1 MQEADESAAS
11 IAELAKHR
19 HFVGSVV
26 QQIDAR
32 LAKSGGPVAP
42 LLRHCLRSILPLLGL
57 LRKPSRI
64 YEYLLRPYP
73 RALYRGWIAKYEAFT
88 PDLRSAMEADLQ
100 EWPYQPLISV
110 ILYNE
115 VVQPNWTN
123 ETLRS
128 VTNQIY
134 PNWELCICGDPATVS
149 KVRNMGPVADPR
161 VRTSISAGNGD
172 GGIDQNR
179 ALELTKG
186 DYVAFLSCAD
196 LLSEDSLFWIAREI
210 VRHSEVDLLFSDED
224 RVDIKGG
231 RLDPWFKPAW
241 NQALMLSQAA
251 FGQLGVFR
259 REVVERAGGLRSGYG
274 DAQHH
279 DLVLRCCEKTTCE
292 KIRHIPRVLYHR
304 RARSSGT
311 DNAPSRLP
319 PASNGLRQAISDH
332 LERVGVRAV
341 VSKMAGVGC
350 QVQYEVPQPQ
360 PFVSIIV
367 PSTLRTAVTAK
378 CLISVLSKSTYQE
391 FELLVLGRSNNI
403 RAATDSSEFAKIL
416 ADPRV
421 RIVQYE
427 DPLFNFSRV
436 CNLGRSCATGS
447 ILCFLNDDVEVITV
461 DWLERLVSRV
471 VLDGVG
477 AVGPMLYYPNN
488 TIQHAGV
495 VLGIG
500 GVAAH
505 AFSGIPRG
513 YHGYFGRAC
522 TEQDY
527 SCVTGACVV
536 IRREV
541 FDAAGGFDETLP
553 IAFNDVD
560 LCLKIRRKGARI
572 IWTPSVEMYHHES
585 MTFGAHDSLDRLRS
599 FMSDVEAMR
608 HRWGGTLGSDSCYNP
623 NLATSGPMFSL
634 ALPPRMPLPE
644 QILSR
649 RESISRTSE
658 LR

>member
-1 MQEADESAAS
+1 MQEPDESAAS
-11 IAELAKHR
+11 IWKLPKR
-19 HFVGSVV
+19 GHFVGSVV

-32 LAKSGGPVAP
+32 LAKSGWAVAP
-42 LLRHCLRSILPLLGL
+42 LLRRCLRSSLPLLGL

-64 YEYLLRPYP
+64 YEFLLRPYP
-73 RALYRGWIAKYEAFT
+73 RALYRGWIAKYEVLT
-88 PDLRSAMEADLQ
+88 PDLRSAMEADLL
-100 EWPYQPLISV
+100 EWSHQPLISI

-115 VVQPNWTN
+115 AVQPKWTN
-123 ETLRS
+123 EAIRS
-128 VTNQIY
+128 VANQIY
-134 PNWELCICGDPATVS
+134 PNWELCICGDPG
-149 KVRNMGPVADPR
+149 VRNTGLAADPR
-161 VRTSISAGNGD
+161 IRTSLSAESGA

-179 ALELTKG
+179 ALEAAKG
-186 DYVAFLSCAD
+186 DYVTFLGSAD
-196 LLSEDSLFWIAREI
+196 LLSADALFWVAREI
-210 VRHSEVDLLFSDED
+210 THHPEVDLLFSDED
-224 RVDIKGG
+224 RIDAKGA

-259 REVVERAGGLRSGYG
+259 REVVEKAGGLRSGYG
-274 DAQHH
+274 DAQAHE
-279 DLVLRCCEKTTCE
+279 LVLRCCEKTTWE
-292 KIRHIPRVLYHR
+292 NIRHIPRVLYHR
-304 RARSSGT
+304 RAPSSGT
-311 DNAPSRLP
+311 DEEPSRLP
-319 PASNGLRQAISDH
+319 LVANGLRQAVSDH
-332 LERVGVRAV
+332 LERVGVRAL
-341 VSKMAGVGC
+341 VSETAGGGC
-350 QVQYEVPQPQ
+350 QVQYEVPRQQ

-367 PSTLRTAVTAK
+367 PSTLCSAVTAK
-378 CLISVLSKSTYQE
+378 CLASVLSKSTYQE
-391 FELLVLGRSNNI
+391 FELLVLGHKNNI
-403 RAATDSSEFAKIL
+403 RAAEDAPEFSKIL

-436 CNLGRSCATGS
+436 CNLGRTRAAGS

-471 VLDGVG
+471 VLNGVG
-477 AVGPMLYYPNN
+477 AVGPMLYYPND

-505 AFSGIPRG
+505 AFSGMPRG
-513 YHGYFGRAC
+513 YPGYFGRAC

-527 SCVTGACVV
+527 SCVTGACVA

-560 LCLKIRRKGARI
+560 LCLKIRRKGDRI

-599 FMSDVEAMR
+599 FMRDVEAMR
-608 HRWGGTLGSDSCYNP
+608 HRWGEVLTSDPCYNP
-623 NLATSGPMFSL
+623 NLTTSGQMFLL
-634 ALPPRMPLPE
+634 ALPPRVPRLG
-644 QILSR
+644 QVLAR
-649 RESISRTSE
+649 HESISRTAG
-658 LR
+658 LK